1 MSGRKT
7 QTRRL
12 HTRLRKVGS
21 RQACKYDFL
30 GKPFCFVV
38 IKRCFRQKIGD
49 VSEAD
54 IRKEGFASKREF
66 IDYFGDKYDSGLVV
80 VVYEF
85 EVCT

>member
-12 HTRLRKVGS
+12 HKSPRKVGS

-30 GKPFCFVV
+30 GTPFCFVV
-38 IKRCFRQKIGD
+38 IKRCFLQKIGD
-49 VSEAD
+49 VSDAD
-54 IRKEGFASKREF
+54 ISKEGFTSKKEF
-66 IDYFGDKYDSGLVV
+66 IDYFEDKYDPGLVV

>member
-1 MSGRKT
+1 LSGRKT

-12 HTRLRKVGS
+12 HKSLRKVGS

-38 IKRCFRQKIGD
+38 IKRCFQQKLGD
-49 VSEAD
+49 ISEVE
-54 IRKEGFASKREF
+54 IWKEGFASRQEF
-66 IDYFGDKYDSGLVV
+66 IDYFGDKYDPGLVV

>member
-1 MSGRKT
+1 LSGRKT

-12 HTRLRKVGS
+12 HKSLRKVGS

-38 IKRCFRQKIGD
+38 IKRCFQQKLGD
-49 VSEAD
+49 VSDSE
-54 IRKEGFASKREF
+54 ISQEGFTSRQEF
-66 IDYFGDKYDSGLVV
+66 IEYFGDKYDPGLVV

>member
-12 HTRLRKVGS
+12 HTHLRKVGS

-38 IKRCFRQKIGD
+38 IKRCFQQRLGD
-49 VSEAD
+49 VSDAD
-54 IRKEGFASKREF
+54 IKKEGFTSKQEF
-66 IDYFGDKYDSGLVV
+66 IEYFGDKYNPDLIV

>member
-21 RQACKYDFL
+21 KQASKYDFL

-38 IKRCFRQKIGD
+38 INRCFLQKLGD
-49 VSEAD
+49 VSDAD
-54 IRKEGFASKREF
+54 ISKEGFNSKMEF
-66 IDYFGDKYDSGLVV
+66 IDYFGDKYDPDLVV

>member
-12 HTRLRKVGS
+12 HRSLRKVGS

-38 IKRCFRQKIGD
+38 IKRCFLQKIGD

-54 IRKEGFASKREF
+54 IRKEGFTSKQEF
-66 IDYFGDKYDSGLVV
+66 IDYFGDKYDPSLVV

-85 EVCT
+85 EVCI

>member
-12 HTRLRKVGS
+12 HKSLRKVGS

-38 IKRCFRQKIGD
+38 IKRCFQQKLGD
-49 VSEAD
+49 VSEAE
-54 IRKEGFASKREF
+54 ISKEGFASKQEF
-66 IDYFGDKYDSGLVV
+66 IDYFGDKYDPGLVV

>member
-1 MSGRKT
+1 LSGRKT

-12 HTRLRKVGS
+12 HKSLRKVGS

-38 IKRCFRQKIGD
+38 IKRCFQQKLGD
-49 VSEAD
+49 VSEAE
-54 IRKEGFASKREF
+54 IGKEGFTSKQEF
-66 IDYFGDKYDSGLVV
+66 IDYFGDKYDPGLVV